1 MDTDSQETLCIFIQR
16 SIATIE
22 AAELLLILARD
33 SARECE
39 VEEIVHEIRPTV
51 ITDSQA
57 RKSLLL
63 FRAQGL
69 VVEKKDDRFQY
80 EPASPALASA
90 VSALVKAYN
99 ERPITLIRI
108 ITSTGKGVGERL
120 SPFTG
125 GLSRY

>member
-1 MDTDSQETLCIFIQR
+1 MDTDSEETLCIFIQR

-63 FRAQGL
+63 FRAQGP